1 MKKTLFV
8 LGTLVLLTSSF
19 TFLAKEQSGGSDVC
33 ETYFPI
39 KKGTQLT
46 YENLDAKNKL
56 VGTDFMT
63 LTDLIEADGMTTMKI
78 HASSKDEKGELVY
91 ESDFEAFCKNGVF
104 TVSMESMMSAET
116 MQAYKDMDVKV
127 TQTEVMY
134 PNNMA
139 VGMTLPDASMNLKI
153 SMDGMQI
160 MSMDFKITDRKIEA
174 VESITTAAGTFEC
187 FKLTE
192 STNMK
197 AMMMD
202 RTYKTTNWLSK
213 KVGNVRTETYYKDKL
228 ESTRILTNIKE

>member
-56 VGTDFMT
+56 TGTDYMT
-63 LTDLIEADGMTTMKI
+63 LSDLIEADGMTTMKI
-78 HASSKDEKGELVY
+78 HAASKDEKGELLY

-116 MQAYKDMDVKV
+116 MEAYKDMDVKI

-160 MSMDFKITDRKIEA
+160 MSMDFKKLLKGILLTGLIGMLWIPQSMAQDDLLAMLEEDQSKEPIYTLA
-174 VESITTAAGTFEC
+174 TF
-187 FKLTE
+187 
-192 STNMK
+192 K
-197 AMMMD
+197 A
-202 RTYKTTNWLSK
+202 TIVYCWT
-213 KVGNVRTETYYKDKL
+213 
-228 ESTRILTNIKE
+228 